1 MDLVHV
7 GQAEAHPSRV
17 LRILDERLQRLTRLL
32 KRFGNLAFHP
42 LQGDIIVPITH
53 SDSAHKLFRVK
64 ART

>member
-7 GQAEAHPSRV
+7 GQAKAHPSWV
-17 LRILDERLQRLTRLL
+17 LRVLDERLQGLTRLL
-32 KRFGNLAFHP
+32 KRLGNFAFHP